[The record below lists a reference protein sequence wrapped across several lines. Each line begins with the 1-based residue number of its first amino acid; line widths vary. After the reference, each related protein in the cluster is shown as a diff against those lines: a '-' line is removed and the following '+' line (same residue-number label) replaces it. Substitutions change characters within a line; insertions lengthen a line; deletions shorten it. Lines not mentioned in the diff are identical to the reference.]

1 MFGWICSLCFS
12 QLEKKQEQMGKSTFL
27 IDLGSMSLKYQENIS
42 LDRDTR
48 QAYNKCAIVFFQGID
63 WQILPCAFHVLEDT
77 VILKGCL
84 LTWSRSL
91 NNFWLLRTTME

>member
-1 MFGWICSLCFS
+1 M
-12 QLEKKQEQMGKSTFL
+12 EKSTFL

-48 QAYNKCAIVFFQGID
+48 LAYDKCAMVVFQGID
-63 WQILPCAFHVLEDT
+63 WQIFSCAFHVLEDT

-91 NNFWLLRTTME
+91 NNFWLLRTAME

>member
-1 MFGWICSLCFS
+1 
-12 QLEKKQEQMGKSTFL
+12 MGKSTFL
-27 IDLGSMSLKYQENIS
+27 IDLGSMSLKYQENVS
-42 LDRDTR
+42 LDGDTR
-48 QAYNKCAIVFFQGID
+48 LAYDKCAMVVFQGTD
-63 WQILPCAFHVLEDT
+63 WQIFSCAFHVLEDT